1 MNIAIFGLGYVGCVS
16 MACFARENHQVF
28 GIDSNSRKVDLIKQG
43 KSPIIEPGLEE
54 IIGEFIAKGNII
66 PTQDVSFAI
75 NHSDILFICVGTPSK
90 TNGSLELKY
99 IERVCREIGQFLKT
113 KDGFTIVVVR
123 STILPGIAQT
133 NLIPILEEESG
144 KVIGKDIGFC
154 LNPEFLRE
162 GSAINDFYYPP
173 FTIIGTKDDFSGK
186 ELSKLYQQ
194 IDAPIYQVPLGAA
207 EMIKYAS
214 NAFHAMKITF
224 ANEIGNICQANGVDS
239 HLVMDIFARD
249 ENLNISNKYLKPGYA
264 FGGSC
269 LGKDLRAMLY
279 HAQQK
284 DLKLPVLSSILPS
297 NRMQINK
304 AVEMV
309 VQNGKRR
316 IGLIGLSFKPNT
328 DDLRESPSVEFAEQ
342 LIGKGYELSIYDHEV
357 NLSKLYGSNRQY
369 LESVLPH
376 INTLMSQ
383 SLEGIVKSS
392 DVIVIAKSL
401 RQEEQKKL
409 TELLHPNHLIIDL
422 VRIDEFYNNIGSDYL
437 GICW

>member
-16 MACFARENHQVF
+16 MACFAKENHHVI
-28 GIDSNSRKVDLIKQG
+28 GIDTNSRKVDLIKQG

-54 IIGEFIAKGNII
+54 LIGEFIVKGNII
-66 PTQDVSFAI
+66 PTQDASYAI
-75 NHSDILFICVGTPSK
+75 NQSDILFICVGTPSK

-99 IERVCREIGQFLKT
+99 IERVCREIGQFLKS
-113 KDGFTIVVVR
+113 KDRFTIVVVR

-144 KVIGKDIGFC
+144 KVVGKDFGFC

-173 FTIIGTKDDFSGK
+173 FTIIGTNDVFSGK
-186 ELSKLYQQ
+186 ELSKLYQE
-194 IDAPIYQVPLGAA
+194 IDAPIHHVPLGAA

-239 HLVMDIFARD
+239 HLVMDIFTRD

-284 DLKLPVLSSILPS
+284 DLQLPVLSSILPS

-357 NLSKLYGSNRQY
+357 NISKLYGSNRQY

-383 SLEGIVKSS
+383 SLEGTVKSS
-392 DVIVIAKSL
+392 DVIVIAKTL
-401 RQEEQKKL
+401 RQEEHKKL
-409 TELLHPNHLIIDL
+409 TQLLQPNHLIIDL
-422 VRIDEFYNNIGSDYL
+422 VRIDEFNNIGSDYL